1 MGGSVVAPH
10 GAAPQGLRASVCA
23 LYIEAST

>member
-10 GAAPQGLRASVCA
+10 GAAPQGLRVCA